1 MAIDRIKK
9 LTILCPVNA
18 TQRLMK
24 TLHGLGVVEITDV
37 FDQYDDARD
46 RLQRQDVCTEDCDR
60 ELQKINLMLGLIDI
74 FAPEVQGFI
83 AGLAPT
89 PMVVTPRELD
99 EALQHFPLD
108 AHYQTAQEL
117 DMAYRK
123 AERTISDIE
132 TRIAELKPLEDLPFR
147 VGDLTKPT
155 RVRLQF
161 GQIQAKHL
169 EALSKDQTAA
179 KVLAWGTVIE
189 GKYHRKDGS
198 AGTPPP
204 VSKPNAPVRV
214 VFACITEDEE
224 AARKILGA
232 YGFEEIALPPL
243 TGTVRDHIREL
254 EGDLVELRAQ
264 VAEIEKKVKRLAVHR
279 RALLMLKAFWDS
291 CRNLALARANSAHGR
306 WVQVVS
312 GYIREKDLPALH
324 AVIDKEFPN
333 VSVITTDP
341 APGEDVP
348 VSLSLPPLVRPVQL
362 LVSMYGL
369 PKYEAFDPSP
379 ALWFSFFLFFGICFG
394 DVAYGTMLILLGYYI
409 MRRTRVYEGVYNF
422 AKLLFMA
429 GFPTVFFGLIL
440 GSCFGDLYKPQ
451 YLGEGN
457 PLYRLISF
465 TQMLDP
471 MDQPVIMLLAA
482 LAIGV
487 LNQFWA
493 LGLRMYG
500 MVQQGDKM
508 GVVYDGI
515 LWLITL
521 PGFIILVS
529 KMFVSP
535 PPVVMNVGLALFG
548 VGALGLVLTQGRENK
563 NPIARLMAGLVSL
576 YGIVG
581 SYGIT
586 SFIGDTMSYCRLL
599 ALGLTTSIVA
609 MSFNMMADL
618 LRPVPYVGT
627 LLFVGALVVG
637 HGFNFFIS
645 VMGAFVHSMRL
656 IMVEFFGRFYEGGS
670 RPFRPLGFDSETA
683 ILRKVEQ

>member
-1 MAIDRIKK
+1 MAIDRVKK
-9 LTILCPVNA
+9 LTLLCPVNA

-24 TLHGLGVVEITDV
+24 TLHGLGAVEITDV
-37 FDQYDDARD
+37 FDQYDEARD
-46 RLQRQDVCTEDCDR
+46 RLQRQEVSTENCDR

-74 FAPEVQGFI
+74 FAPDVQGFI

-89 PMVVTPRELD
+89 PMVVDPKELD
-99 EALQHFPLD
+99 EAVQHFPLD
-108 AHYQTAQEL
+108 THYETAQEL
-117 DMAYRK
+117 DAAYRQ

-132 TRIAELKPLEDLPFR
+132 TRITELKPLEDLPFR
-147 VGDLTKPT
+147 VGDLTKPV

-161 GQIQAKHL
+161 GQMQAKNL
-169 EALSKDQTAA
+169 DALSKDTAA
-179 KVLAWGTVIE
+179 KMLAWGAVVE

-198 AGTPPP
+198 GGPLPDAA
-204 VSKPNAPVRV
+204 KPTAMVRV
-214 VFACITEDEE
+214 LLAYTIQNED
-224 AARKILGA
+224 AARKLLSA
-232 YGFEEIALPPL
+232 HGFEEISLPALA
-243 TGTVRDHIREL
+243 GTVRDHIREM
-254 EGDLVELRAQ
+254 EGDLAELRAQ
-264 VAEIEKKVKRLAVHR
+264 VAEIEKKVKQLAVHR
-279 RALLMLKAFWDS
+279 RALLVLKAFWDS
-291 CRNLALARANSAHGR
+291 CKGLALARVNSAHGR
-306 WVQVVS
+306 WVQVLS
-312 GYIREKDLPALH
+312 GYIRDKDMPALK
-324 AVIDKEFPN
+324 AVINKDFPN
-333 VSVITTDP
+333 VSLMAADP
-341 APGEDVP
+341 EPGEDVP
-348 VSLSLPPLVRPVQL
+348 VSLTLSPMVRPVQM
-362 LVSMYGL
+362 LVNMYGL
-369 PKYEAFDPSP
+369 PRYGTFDPSP
-379 ALWFSFFLFFGICFG
+379 SLWFSFFLFFGICFG
-394 DVAYGTMLILLGYYI
+394 DVAYGSMLILLGYYI
-409 MRRTRVYEGVYNF
+409 MRRTRAYEGVYNF

-429 GFPTVFFGLIL
+429 GFPTVFFGFIL

-465 TQMLDP
+465 TQILDP
-471 MDQPVIMLLAA
+471 MESPVVMLLAA

-500 MVQQGDKM
+500 MVQQGDKA
-508 GVVYDGI
+508 GAVYDGV

-529 KMFVSP
+529 KMFITPSP
-535 PPVVMNVGLALFG
+535 TVMNIGLGLFG
-548 VGALGLVLTQGRENK
+548 VGALGLVLTQGRSNK
-563 NPIARLMAGLVSL
+563 NPIARLMTGVVSL

-618 LRPVPYVGT
+618 LRPVPYVGIF
-627 LLFVGALVVG
+627 LFIGALVVG
-637 HGFNFFIS
+637 HAFNFFIS

-683 ILRKVEQ
+683 ILRKME